1 MRMQKDENWTT
12 PIFYLDSLPKNRSLS
27 QTAFVIFG
35 VYITIRWKPNMPE
48 NPVRDSGQESSVGAQ
63 KPEKPDS
70 HETSVGPDQ
79 SSMMPSQTSLLQ
91 KRLFAELGLITFRRQ
106 QLHSRR
112 LMLLQMQKF
121 KRKGKRSQGPEDS
134 EQPGELEP
142 IQQELEELVEREK
155 KLIELMSDISGGVY
169 ICPPSIPED
178 YSEAEEPPP
187 LPVAVEKLSTA
198 PAVVQCPSCDQI
210 ITTETLRKV
219 GGTARLLCVMC
230 SLLGCLAGCCL
241 IPFCVKSLWDV
252 HHHCPMC
259 HAQIHIFRRL

>member
-121 KRKGKRSQGPEDS
+121 KRKGKRSQGED
-134 EQPGELEP
+134 P
-142 IQQELEELVEREK
+142 
-155 KLIELMSDISGGVY
+155 
-169 ICPPSIPED
+169 
-178 YSEAEEPPP
+178 
-187 LPVAVEKLSTA
+187 TH
-198 PAVVQCPSCDQI
+198 
-210 ITTETLRKV
+210 TNT
-219 GGTARLLCVMC
+219 
-230 SLLGCLAGCCL
+230 
-241 IPFCVKSLWDV
+241 V
-252 HHHCPMC
+252 H
-259 HAQIHIFRRL
+259 L